1 MIKEI
6 VTLKETG
13 DLMLVTV
20 SEGSFFWKKLHII
33 VNPAMLDSYENVMM
47 LDIIESIKK
56 NKARY
61 VYIEPIRK
69 TLFNKI
75 VKEMKRIN
83 ITANIKGDWW

>member
-61 VYIEPIRK
+61 IHIEPIK
-69 TLFNKI
+69 EVLFNKI